1 MMDWNIEDLEDLH
14 LRIPTKELLIK
25 IASLGKGEFA
35 ASCRFIEFDKFIDAV
50 PGVRGES
57 TMGKYL
63 VVQEWALRCLFF
75 IHKGEVST
83 SSGEQ
88 KTTTDFYMKEM
99 RAWVLM
105 EQKKETKSPQLVD
118 NKKWKK
124 ADGAKAGS
132 EAEDMV
138 KLKDE
143 GMPIFEGDNLIGF

>member
-75 IHKGEVST
+75 IHKGE
-83 SSGEQ
+83 
-88 KTTTDFYMKEM
+88 EM

>member
-50 PGVRGES
+50 PG
-57 TMGKYL
+57 
-63 VVQEWALRCLFF
+63 
-75 IHKGEVST
+75 GEVST

-143 GMPIFEGDNLIGF
+143 GMSIFEGDNLIAF